1 MNDNN
6 INHTFAVCA
15 YEENP
20 YLEECLISVVNQNR
34 KSNVI
39 ITTSTPNDF
48 IRGLAEKYNVPMIV
62 NPKYKAGVTADYNFA
77 YHSAQTQY
85 VTICHQD
92 DIYLSNYSEDFYRES
107 QKSSNMLI
115 FFSNYCEVQNGEKVK
130 KSRILRV
137 KRFMLLPLKIK
148 SFRKSRFVRRCILAF
163 GSAICCPSVTYNK
176 NNLKEP
182 IFKYEFHAL
191 SDWAAWEE
199 ISKLKGEFIYC
210 SHILMGHRIH
220 RDSWTSQAIKDKTRE
235 QEELRM
241 FQKFW
246 PKPIARL
253 IEVFYRSAEK
263 SNKI

>member
-1 MNDNN
+1 MTNEK
-6 INHTFAVCA
+6 HTFAICA

-20 YLEECLISVVNQNR
+20 FLEECIISVMNQTM

-48 IRGLAEKYNVPMIV
+48 IRGLAEKYNVPLIV
-62 NPKYKAGVTADYNFA
+62 NPQYKAGVTADYNFA

-92 DIYLSNYSEDFYRES
+92 DIYLNNYSEKLYKEC
-107 QKSSNMLI
+107 QKSANMLI
-115 FFSNYCEVQNGEKVK
+115 FFSNYCEVRNGEKVY
-130 KSRILRV
+130 KSKVLRI
-137 KRFMLLPLKIK
+137 KRIMLFPLKIVL
-148 SFRKSRFVRRCILAF
+148 FRKSIFIRRCILAF

-176 NNLKEP
+176 YNLKEP

-199 ISKLKGEFIYC
+199 ISRQKGEFLYC
-210 SHILMGHRIH
+210 PYILMGHRIH
-220 RDSWTSQAIKDKTRE
+220 DDSWTSQVIRDNARE
-235 QEELRM
+235 QEEIRM

-246 PKPIARL
+246 PKPVARL

-263 SNKI
+263 SNIV